1 MLSPGEAAVIAPWIV
16 GLAGVVALQFD
27 AVPFPS
33 SSTVDVAAAAC
44 PAPSSA
50 NAAARAAPVRS
61 LLMGVPPVGE
71 RHPSWRIELSPIR
84 SGPGASRQPGA
95 WGEVQTATPSI
106 SNHTRFRLLR

>member
-27 AVPFPS
+27 AVPLPS
-33 SSTVDVAAAAC
+33 SSTADVAAEAC

-61 LLMGVPPVGE
+61 LLMEAPCRRAPPLVAHRTKPYPERTGRVKATGRVG
-71 RHPSWRIELSPIR
+71 R
-84 SGPGASRQPGA
+84 SFRRPRR
-95 WGEVQTATPSI
+95 
-106 SNHTRFRLLR
+106 RFRTRHGS

>member
-27 AVPFPS
+27 AVPLPS
-33 SSTVDVAAAAC
+33 SSTADVAAEAC

-61 LLMGVPPVGE
+61 LLMESPCRRAPPLVARRTKPYPERTGRVKATGGVG
-71 RHPSWRIELSPIR
+71 R
-84 SGPGASRQPGA
+84 GPDGDAA
-95 WGEVQTATPSI
+95 DLEQTAVPV
-106 SNHTRFRLLR
+106 LR